1 MAKRFAV
8 IDTETNWDNEV
19 MSVGIVIAKDGQF
32 DALDSRYFV
41 FTEAEMVGGMYS
53 SQLYLD
59 EVEPE
64 RLTKRRAIEAIKSF
78 LKSHNVKTLFAYNA
92 PFDRRCLTELYDY
105 DWRDI
110 LRLAAYKQYNPA
122 IPKNAKC
129 CSTGRLKSG
138 YKVEDIMSILGERN
152 YIEMHNALTDA
163 MDELYIMKCLRHP
176 IDKYPGL

>member
-1 MAKRFAV
+1 MKFAV
-8 IDTETNWDNEV
+8 IDTETNWENEV

-78 LKSHNVKTLFAYNA
+78 LKSHGVKH
-92 PFDRRCLTELYDY
+92 CLH
-105 DWRDI
+105 
-110 LRLAAYKQYNPA
+110 
-122 IPKNAKC
+122 
-129 CSTGRLKSG
+129 
-138 YKVEDIMSILGERN
+138 IMRP
-152 YIEMHNALTDA
+152 LTDVA
-163 MDELYIMKCLRHP
+163 
-176 IDKYPGL
+176 

>member
-1 MAKRFAV
+1 MKFAV

-32 DALDSRYFV
+32 DAFDSKYIIFV
-41 FTEAEMVGGMYS
+41 EAERVGGMYS
-53 SQLYLD
+53 PQLYLD

-64 RLTKRRAIEAIKSF
+64 CLTKKKAIKAIKDF
-78 LKSHNVKTLFAYNA
+78 LESHNVKILFAYNA
-92 PFDRRCLTELYDY
+92 PFDRRCLAELCDY

-110 LRLAAYKQYNPA
+110 LRLAAYKQHNPA

-138 YKVEDIMSILGERN
+138 YRVEDIMNILGERN
-152 YIEMHNALTDA
+152 YIETHNALTDA
-163 MDELYIMKCLRHP
+163 MDELHIMKCLGHS
-176 IDKYPGL
+176 INKYPGL